1 MTDDSFD
8 CSQLQIYW
16 YFCYNTSVWVRALC
30 QVMPR
35 KSISP
40 RRIGIHGRHTSFR
53 LEPEFWFYLRSI
65 AAEVGMSA
73 TKLIEAIN
81 IARNPERSLSS
92 ALRVFIARHFYE
104 TTPHYGLFDPNG
116 PFAIRL
122 ARPSK
127 LQMAAAAVKASP
139 NRSDRAIAKE
149 IGASPTTIGK
159 ARKQL
164 SADGQMEDQRRTGLD
179 GKTRKMPERRSQSS
193 LSDGVFLK

>member
-1 MTDDSFD
+1 MPGGWPDSRSFRIAYMTDDSFD

-81 IARNPERSLSS
+81 IARNPERNLSS
-92 ALRVFIARHFYE
+92 ALRVFIARHFYQ

-127 LQMAAAAVKASP
+127 GDMAAAAVKSQSGKVGS
-139 NRSDRAIAKE
+139 SDR
-149 IGASPTTIGK
+149 
-159 ARKQL
+159 
-164 SADGQMEDQRRTGLD
+164 
-179 GKTRKMPERRSQSS
+179 
-193 LSDGVFLK
+193 